1 MTWESA
7 KTFIAKWRSTIGIVA
22 GLTVFSVALYAL
34 RHELRTYDFRQVRAD
49 LANVPNGDLFRA
61 IGLTA
66 CGYLALILYDSLAL
80 RYVKRRL
87 EAQRVA
93 FAGFVAYA
101 FSNALGFPLVL
112 GGGLRYRFYN
122 AWGLSSAEI
131 AMIVG
136 FVILFAIFKTRANEA
151 LSLTLFY
158 VFAFCE
164 GVGIAPVI
172 GQYLRSV
179 GSGVVV
185 NAALTTGLG
194 MFALAAI
201 VYATGLDLRR
211 FQGIFTIALLG
222 LVVVGVI
229 SMFVKFVHPETY
241 AWLTLVIF
249 SGLVLIDFARIRA
262 GGDGLTPVLMAV
274 SIYLDAINIFLALLQ
289 ILGGRR
295 SSD

>member
-1 MTWESA
+1 MAYRFQPQT
-7 KTFIAKWRSTIGIVA
+7 RSPWGPAVPAVPTHSLLAQVLGITALGLCVTAAAAWLAQGVAA
-22 GLTVFSVALYAL
+22 GL
-34 RHELRTYDFRQVRAD
+34 
-49 LANVPNGDLFRA
+49 
-61 IGLTA
+61 GL
-66 CGYLALILYDSLAL
+66 
-80 RYVKRRL
+80 V
-87 EAQRVA
+87 
-93 FAGFVAYA
+93 
-101 FSNALGFPLVL
+101 
-112 GGGLRYRFYN
+112 
-122 AWGLSSAEI
+122 

-136 FVILFAIFKTRANEA
+136 FIILLTIYKTRANEG

-172 GQYLRSV
+172 GQYVRAIGPDAV
-179 GSGVVV
+179 T

-211 FQGIFTIALLG
+211 FQGLFMIALMGLIVLG
-222 LVVVGVI
+222 II
-229 SMFVKFVHPETY
+229 SIFVRFIHPETY
-241 AWLTLVIF
+241 AWITLVIF
-249 SGLVLIDFARIRA
+249 AGLVLIDFARIRA

-289 ILGGRR
+289 IFGGRR